1 MVTRFLLISTVCAL
15 LVHAEPLAQRTG
27 QTDLASLR
35 TGKPSGAYFEA
46 EMQMRTILYP
56 PGASADES
64 DFEFKIYQ
72 NPDNIVRLEMVS
84 GPRSGGVGEGRDVHI
99 IDYGNEGIITYDKGK
114 NIAFQGRLQDTDTL
128 RPSPSATKLGD
139 LTILGYRC
147 AGSQDTIKHPRGS
160 LMVTL
165 ETWFASDSPFKTPL
179 LVIIR
184 TVSPDGVLSSLSVR
198 TVKSIRTTAWLD
210 PGLFQV
216 PSSYRIVGR

>member
-114 NIAFQGRLQDTDTL
+114 NIA
-128 RPSPSATKLGD
+128 
-139 LTILGYRC
+139 
-147 AGSQDTIKHPRGS
+147 
-160 LMVTL
+160 
-165 ETWFASDSPFKTPL
+165 
-179 LVIIR
+179 
-184 TVSPDGVLSSLSVR
+184 
-198 TVKSIRTTAWLD
+198 
-210 PGLFQV
+210 
-216 PSSYRIVGR
+216 